1 MDQSEYGRRPIDEYA
16 DDRHLVQ
23 FDLGRKLRQAL
34 RLGSFGAG
42 RSMSDIAVEARA
54 ERKSISESWF
64 ANRKAG

>member
-1 MDQSEYGRRPIDEYA
+1 MDQSEFGRRPVNDYA
-16 DDRHLVQ
+16 DERHLIQ

-42 RSMSDIAVEARA
+42 RSMSDMAVEARA
-54 ERKSISESWF
+54 LRKSISESWF